1 MVSNQ
6 IFASWRYNPARV
18 VNTDY
23 DFAREPNFKG
33 IKIPIKITDIH
44 KIEKKIALKLVFLVM
59 KTKIISNLCVKKI
72 LSKNMLVFIDK
83 REKQKVLFP
92 FQIL

>member
-44 KIEKKIALKLVFLVM
+44 KIEKM
-59 KTKIISNLCVKKI
+59 NCTEISIFGYENKSNIQSMCQKNTFKKY
-72 LSKNMLVFIDK
+72 VGFY
-83 REKQKVLFP
+83 R
-92 FQIL
+92 

>member
-6 IFASWRYNPARV
+6 IFASWRYNPVRV
-18 VNTDY
+18 INTDY

-44 KIEKKIALKLVFLVM
+44 KIEKNELHW
-59 KTKIISNLCVKKI
+59 N
-72 LSKNMLVFIDK
+72 
-83 REKQKVLFP
+83 
-92 FQIL
+92 